1 MKDADKTQA
10 LEQLRRAAHRAHRD
24 GDDRALQD
32 YARYLAQ
39 VPDDAPTWSNLG
51 ALHRTKGRYL
61 AALRA
66 QARAQVLQPDDPA
79 LRNNYA
85 NILSD
90 LGQYDESIA
99 HREWILEQR
108 PDDVSQKA
116 MIGRCLRGQG
126 RYEEAITYL
135 QAAITDHPDDT
146 ELQMQLAFAELGA
159 GRYRDAFETY
169 RIRWDTAEMKR
180 RDLPYPEWQGEDL
193 GGKTVLVMPE
203 QGFGDAILFARFV
216 PSLRKAGARVLYLVE
231 PPVAPLFEGLDGA
244 DWVGTGLPKSTPVDC
259 WMNMMDMARVHFA
272 MTDDVPP
279 PARLNVPDASVIRAQ
294 DIVAPHADLFKVGVV
309 WTGSVT
315 YKGNKFRSFR
325 HTDLLPLIDLPGVQ
339 LFSLYK
345 GPELTSY
352 YADGTDAFIID
363 AAGSEAHFGDS
374 AAMMQ
379 QMDLIITS
387 DTATL
392 HLAGS
397 LGVPCW
403 AVLHWDPFWVWRHS
417 GDSSDWYPGVRLF
430 RQKTAL
436 DWVPVIKEVRAA
448 LIDHL
453 DGSA

>member
-1 MKDADKTQA
+1 MSDGNPHQD
-10 LEQLRRAAHRAHRD
+10 LEALRRAAHRAHRD

-39 VPDDAPTWSNLG
+39 VPDDASIWSNLG
-51 ALHRTKGRYL
+51 ALHRSKGRYL

-66 QARAQVLQPDDPA
+66 QARAQVLQPEDAA

-108 PDDVSQKA
+108 PDDISQKA

-126 RYEEAITYL
+126 RYEQAITYL
-135 QAAITDHPDDT
+135 TGAIADHPEDT
-146 ELQMQLAFAELGA
+146 ELQMQLAFAQLGA
-159 GRYRDAFETY
+159 GRYRDGFETY
-169 RIRWDTAEMKR
+169 RIRWQTAEMKP
-180 RDLPYPEWQGEDL
+180 RDLPYPQWAGEPLD
-193 GGKTVLVMPE
+193 GKTVLVMPE
-203 QGFGDAILFARFV
+203 QGFGDAIMFARFV
-216 PSLRKAGARVLYLVE
+216 PSLQAAGARVLYLVE
-231 PPVAPLFEGLDGA
+231 KPVAPLFEGLDGA
-244 DWVGTGLPKSTPVDC
+244 EWVGTGLPKSTPVDY
-259 WMNMMDMARVHFA
+259 WMNMMDMPLVHFGQ
-272 MTDDVPP
+272 TDAVPP
-279 PARLNVPDASVIRAQ
+279 PARLHVPDDSVTRARQ
-294 DIVAPHADLFKVGVV
+294 IVGPHVDLIKIGVV

-363 AAGSEAHFGDS
+363 AGATEAHFGDS

-379 QMDLIITS
+379 QMDLVITS

-403 AVLHWDPFWVWRHS
+403 GVLHWDPFWVWRHA
-417 GDSSDWYPGVRLF
+417 GDSSEWYPGVRLF

-436 DWVPVIKEVRAA
+436 DWAPVIKEVRATVIA
-448 LIDHL
+448 ECE
-453 DGSA
+453 GPA